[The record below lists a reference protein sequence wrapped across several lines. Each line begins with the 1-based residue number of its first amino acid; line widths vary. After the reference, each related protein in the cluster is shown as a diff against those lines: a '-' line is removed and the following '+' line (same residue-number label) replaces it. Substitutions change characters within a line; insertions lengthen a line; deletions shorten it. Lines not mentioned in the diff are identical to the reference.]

1 MDLERGWGQVT
12 AHHHLMGRWTSPSLA
27 EESRLDAPRDLDGGV
42 EYVAWQRLYECTSNR
57 NLELGSQTI
66 LSVQHGT
73 ASVPLGPK
81 IVSRI
86 RSHNNHFARVVC

>member
-1 MDLERGWGQVT
+1 MLQDGQ
-12 AHHHLMGRWTSPSLA
+12 HREP
-27 EESRLDAPRDLDGGV
+27 
-42 EYVAWQRLYECTSNR
+42 TSNR

-86 RSHNNHFARVVC
+86 RSHNNHFARVLGEKLCQLLVSELAKSGRLTVC